1 MAARKKRES
10 EAEANERVVEPRFGK
25 GQIVASE
32 KYRNQRDLVNAL
44 LDHGET
50 YTYETVDGLIEQYK
64 KGLVK

>member
-10 EAEANERVVEPRFGK
+10 EATASGRVVEPRFGK

-44 LDHGET
+44 LEDGET
-50 YTYETVDGLIEQYK
+50 YTHETVDGLIEQYK

>member
-1 MAARKKRES
+1 MAAGKKRES
-10 EAEANERVVEPRFGK
+10 AVANERVVEPRFGK

-32 KYRNQRDLVNAL
+32 KYRNQRDLVNAI
-44 LDHGET
+44 LDDGET

>member
-44 LDHGET
+44 LDHGEMT
-50 YTYETVDGLIEQYK
+50 WL
-64 KGLVK
+64 